1 MVSRGRYNS
10 RESVLKRRFPIAG
23 FYSFPFKLG
32 RAFRCDRWL
41 GPVVIVLAAAVA
53 SAPVA
58 LKGPF
63 CGDDFQFHLFSWLDA
78 QQSWRQGIPYPHWTP
93 NANYG
98 AGEPRFIF
106 YPPLTWMLGAAL
118 GLILPWALVPVVMIF
133 LLLAGTG
140 LATFALARQ
149 ALSEVPATLAACA
162 ALFSVYALYTAY
174 ERAAFGELS
183 GGFWIPLL
191 LLFALRDRNPS
202 DAFWGRVLDGSTVPL
217 ALVVTGCWLSDVPVG
232 VMASYLLAAVTLTA
246 ALLARSWVPLV
257 RASIAAV
264 LGIGLTAL
272 YLVPAAW
279 EQRWVDV
286 LQATGT
292 NGDPGL
298 LIDNNWLF
306 ARSSSPSLQEHN
318 VSLHFISVLAV
329 FMIAVALVSVL
340 TFWLRGSSQTE
351 DGRRL
356 ARWWWI
362 TLAVIPAAVL
372 FFQFPVSLPVWNL
385 LPKFRFLQ
393 FPWRLLLVV
402 EAPMAVY
409 FAAAIWPRRSARRWR
424 RGVVVTFCA
433 VFFLGSVMFAS
444 RTFFLECHAVEL
456 LPNLLAKYDSGA
468 GFWGADEYAPPG
480 SDGSVV
486 ASGLPDACL
495 SSDFDTKLGIA
506 ATPDANPVWRPEQ
519 GSCEAIVGA
528 RLRQVEHKRIATV
541 TSHAGYLVLRL
552 RSYPAW
558 RVTVNGRVATN
569 LPRRGDGLTVVPVPQ
584 GSVDLKADW
593 TTTGDVIVGR
603 WLSVLVLLLLTALC
617 FVERRVSRRR
627 FRD

>member
-1 MVSRGRYNS
+1 M
-10 RESVLKRRFPIAG
+10 ESVLKRRFLIAG
-23 FYSFPFKLG
+23 FYNFLLKLR
-32 RAFRCDRWL
+32 RALRWDRL
-41 GPVVIVLAAAVA
+41 AGPIVIVLAAAVA
-53 SAPVA
+53 AAPVA

-98 AGEPRFIF
+98 AGEPRFMF

-118 GLILPWALVPVVMIF
+118 GLVLPWALVPVALIF

-140 LATFALARQ
+140 IATFALARQ
-149 ALSEVPATLAACA
+149 ALSEVAAMLAGCA

-202 DAFWGRVLDGSTVPL
+202 GAFWGRVLDGSTVPL
-217 ALVVTGCWLSDVPVG
+217 ALVVSGCWLSDVPVG
-232 VMASYLLAAVTLTA
+232 VMASYLLAAVALTA
-246 ALLARSWVPLV
+246 ALLARSWVPVV
-257 RASIAAV
+257 RASIAAA
-264 LGIGLTAL
+264 LGIGLPAL

-318 VSLHFISVLAV
+318 VSLHFISVLSV
-329 FMIAVALVSVL
+329 FMIGVALVSVFAL
-340 TFWLRGSSQTE
+340 WLRGRSSGLSDSHGE
-351 DGRRL
+351 RA

-362 TLAVIPAAVL
+362 TLAIIPAAVL
-372 FFQFPVSLPVWNL
+372 FLQFPVSLPVWNL

-402 EAPMAVY
+402 EAPMAVL
-409 FAAAIWPRRSARRWR
+409 FAAAVWPRRSARLWQ
-424 RGVVVTFCA
+424 RGVVGGLCA
-433 VFFLGSVMFAS
+433 VFFLGSVMFAT
-444 RTFFLECHAVEL
+444 RTFFLECHPVEL

-495 SSDFDTKLGIA
+495 VRDFDTKLGIA
-506 ATPDANPVWRPEQ
+506 ATPEANPVWRPEQ
-519 GSCEAIVGA
+519 GSCEAIAGA
-528 RLRQVEHKRIATV
+528 QLRQVDHMGIATV
-541 TSHAGYLVLRL
+541 TSHAGYLILRL

-558 RVTVNGRVATN
+558 RVTVNGRVVTN

-584 GSVDLKADW
+584 GPVDLRADW

-603 WLSVLVLLLLTALC
+603 WLSVLVLLLLTALWIL
-617 FVERRVSRRR
+617 ERRVSRCR
-627 FRD
+627 FS

>member
-1 MVSRGRYNS
+1 M
-10 RESVLKRRFPIAG
+10 LKRRFPIAG

-264 LGIGLTAL
+264 LGIGLPAL
-272 YLVPAAW
+272 YLVPAVW